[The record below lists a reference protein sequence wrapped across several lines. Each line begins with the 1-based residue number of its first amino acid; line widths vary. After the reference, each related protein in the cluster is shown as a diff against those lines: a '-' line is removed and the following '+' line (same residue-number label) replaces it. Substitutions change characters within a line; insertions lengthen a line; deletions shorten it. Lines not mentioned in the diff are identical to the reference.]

1 MPDVGEHV
9 IYVYQ
14 DENGLAH
21 RQATIVQVQANGHC
35 SLAVQGLG
43 RVNDA
48 TLCIEGGVCHGRY
61 YYEE

>member
-1 MPDVGEHV
+1 M